1 MREIRAWQ
9 VLASEYLVQKPWLR
23 LRQDRV
29 RTGRGTTIDE
39 FHVLEVPTWACVCCI
54 AEDGQ
59 LVLIRQYRHGIGQL
73 TLELPAGVIEPNET
87 PLQGAQRELFEETGY
102 TSDDWSALATFAPE
116 PARHTHLAHCFLAR
130 GAKHTSQQSLD
141 ELEDLVVETFPASE
155 LMQLIETGAI
165 THAVHVAALLL
176 AQQRGLF
183 QA

>member
-1 MREIRAWQ
+1 MRVIRAWQ
-9 VLASEYLVQKPWLR
+9 VLASEYLVRRPWLS

-29 RTGRGTTIDE
+29 RMGNGTTIDE

-87 PLQGAQRELFEETGY
+87 PLAGAQRELFEETGY
-102 TSDDWSALATFAPE
+102 TSSDWSALATFAPE
-116 PARHTHLAHCFLAR
+116 PARHTHLAHCFVAR
-130 GAKHTSQQSLD
+130 GAKRTSQPSLD
-141 ELEDLVVETFPASE
+141 EFEDLVVETFRASE

-165 THAVHVAALLL
+165 SHAVHVAALLL
-176 AQQRGLF
+176 AKQRGMLD
-183 QA
+183 A